1 MGDRFVYVA
10 PSLPAIRFHNKAVA
24 DLSDRIKALYPT
36 SFYMGSMRELAIE
49 CKLPLNRHRPDETI
63 QRWLLDRWLDL
74 PSIDHALVS
83 SGYHNGVVPSTRLT
97 DSAEAA
103 VMEQPDGAAAAEVA
117 SGLMAFILQRVYLCE
132 IMATSMS
139 LSLGEE
145 RQVLH

>member
-1 MGDRFVYVA
+1 MTDRFVYVA
-10 PSLPAIRFHNKAVA
+10 PSLPSIRFRNTAVS
-24 DLSDRIKALYPT
+24 DLGDRIKALYPT
-36 SFYMGSMRELAIE
+36 SYYMGSMGELATE
-49 CKLPLNRHRPDETI
+49 CKLPINRHRADETI

-103 VMEQPDGAAAAEVA
+103 VADKYGTAAEAA
-117 SGLMAFILQRVYLCE
+117 SGLMAYILQRVYLCE
-132 IMATSMS
+132 VMATSMS